1 MHNNIICCN
10 YYNNLCLQIIVSYN
24 TSYSIVKL
32 HRLYCCGFLQSVMV
46 CFVCWMT
53 QGSCASCYAFS
64 AIGALE
70 SASAQAKNKLVE
82 LSEQNIVDCSGKY

>member
-1 MHNNIICCN
+1 MSSLL
-10 YYNNLCLQIIVSYN
+10 LC
-24 TSYSIVKL
+24 
-32 HRLYCCGFLQSVMV
+32 FLTKCYGVF
-46 CFVCWMT
+46 FVCGMT
-53 QGSCASCYAFS
+53 QGNCASCYAFS

>member
-1 MHNNIICCN
+1 MRLN
-10 YYNNLCLQIIVSYN
+10 YVVFVVVLSYQ
-24 TSYSIVKL
+24 VL
-32 HRLYCCGFLQSVMV
+32 WCV
-46 CFVCWMT
+46 FVCGMT
-53 QGSCASCYAFS
+53 QGNCASCYAFS